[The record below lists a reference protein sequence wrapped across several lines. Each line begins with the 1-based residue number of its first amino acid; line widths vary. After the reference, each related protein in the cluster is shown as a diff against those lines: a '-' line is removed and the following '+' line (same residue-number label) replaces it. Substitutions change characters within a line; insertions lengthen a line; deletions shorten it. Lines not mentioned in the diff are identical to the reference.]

1 VKLARELGLPFGS
14 VLVKAPREAFVKVLG
29 GSLREAQS
37 VALGV
42 AVEAPMEEVLL
53 MGVALGV
60 PGLTLASLAD
70 VLGLELWAD
79 SGLTAGFG
87 RVMGELTA
95 WWAGLRWVMT
105 GEELTARWADITWEE
120 LTACWADMEEL
131 TVWWADTSLTT
142 VL

>member
-1 VKLARELGLPFGS
+1 MGRCIRVDFGTITGDLIKLTGS
-14 VLVKAPREAFVKVLG
+14 GAHVSE
-29 GSLREAQS
+29 
-37 VALGV
+37 ALGV

-79 SGLTAGFG
+79 SGLTAGLG
-87 RVMGELTA
+87 LVMGELTA

-105 GEELTARWADITWEE
+105 GEELTARWADITG
-120 LTACWADMEEL
+120 
-131 TVWWADTSLTT
+131 
-142 VL
+142 

>member
-1 VKLARELGLPFGS
+1 
-14 VLVKAPREAFVKVLG
+14 
-29 GSLREAQS
+29 
-37 VALGV
+37 
-42 AVEAPMEEVLL
+42 

-87 RVMGELTA
+87 LVMGELTA

-105 GEELTARWADITWEE
+105 GEELTARWADITG
-120 LTACWADMEEL
+120 EEL
-131 TVWWADTSLTT
+131 TVWCCLTT
-142 VL
+142 VLWSTFIFSLAGIMESVAVVGPWCP